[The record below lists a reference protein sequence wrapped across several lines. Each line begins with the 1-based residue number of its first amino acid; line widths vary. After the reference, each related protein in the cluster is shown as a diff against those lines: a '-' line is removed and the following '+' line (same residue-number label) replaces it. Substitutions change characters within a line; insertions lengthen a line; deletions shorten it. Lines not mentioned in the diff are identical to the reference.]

1 MEKNSVYNK
10 YTFSN
15 IFKLIFFIAFI
26 DFILFS
32 LHRLSINFES
42 TDIFFNSIYLSEF
55 SFFNYILLF
64 LSCLFVFFLTMLITM
79 AFPRNTFK
87 IRIKKKSLYFLLTLF
102 FCLSF
107 YLYITQLNYSVRHE
121 GKTTLQ
127 LSGIALELSSYL
139 SLIIFL
145 IYQLN
150 RNEINFKFFLF
161 FLFCFLL
168 KIDGLGDSLL
178 LISMVAFEYFR
189 FNFKKKLYL
198 FFFILI
204 FVIAIFWLGI
214 SQKYAHLD
222 DFYIIEKYGM
232 YFNFFFNSVLPRV
245 AIHSEQLF
253 AYIANDLD
261 ISNYQYLLNVIVES
275 YNNRIKIIT
284 EGYENLYYPKTVA
297 QSIVYSMQG
306 WGASGGSSP
315 GYVLSVISFLPFN
328 LPLVIILA
336 LIFKQFAFRLNKNI
350 TLIQVACL
358 CYIFKG
364 ISADLL
370 EMMSIISPSLIKL
383 VLVFLTVNIYLE
395 KTVSNNKK
403 MNLYK

>member
-1 MEKNSVYNK
+1 M
-10 YTFSN
+10 
-15 IFKLIFFIAFI
+15 
-26 DFILFS
+26 
-32 LHRLSINFES
+32 
-42 TDIFFNSIYLSEF
+42 
-55 SFFNYILLF
+55 
-64 LSCLFVFFLTMLITM
+64 
-79 AFPRNTFK
+79 
-87 IRIKKKSLYFLLTLF
+87 
-102 FCLSF
+102 
-107 YLYITQLNYSVRHE
+107 
-121 GKTTLQ
+121 
-127 LSGIALELSSYL
+127 SGIALELSSYL